1 MLIFLGIAI
10 VCACVFRSGPVTQVP
25 ALPEPAATTTGI
37 AGHRVV
43 GVSADKNSAR
53 KRPDPVAGLSPDAT
67 IDVIQKR
74 LEPLARRRDLKASAA
89 LSRAAIRCY
98 TTTQDITALQGR
110 INTDTRDRD
119 PRLKEARDRNLTAQ
133 IEAISDFRTTHCD
146 MLSRETLDSLT
157 RFAAKNA
164 AALGDVDAQMCVIQ
178 LRFLETRRDASPDE
192 SLHGWDYIAA
202 YSARAFERGD
212 WRIVSL
218 MRART
223 ISRGHGPIFARD
235 DMFPGDPVS
244 YLRAVQLLRL
254 GAGGEFADELDEEIA
269 KFIETVNPAM
279 IEEGIGLQATEISDA
294 KVWAQAEFDSHFSG
308 SPALTEPPTTC
319 GDY

>member
-1 MLIFLGIAI
+1 M
-10 VCACVFRSGPVTQVP
+10 
-25 ALPEPAATTTGI
+25 
-37 AGHRVV
+37 V

-74 LEPLARRRDLKASAA
+74 LEPLARRRDLKSFRGAVARRDSLLHDHAGHHGAS
-89 LSRAAIRCY
+89 
-98 TTTQDITALQGR
+98 GR

-235 DMFPGDPVS
+235 DMFP
-244 YLRAVQLLRL
+244 
-254 GAGGEFADELDEEIA
+254 
-269 KFIETVNPAM
+269 
-279 IEEGIGLQATEISDA
+279 AT
-294 KVWAQAEFDSHFSG
+294 Q
-308 SPALTEPPTTC
+308 
-319 GDY
+319 